1 MAVTPLNSIGMA
13 VHNIQTHWRQ
23 RLMCQDGNTIQHRQ
37 TKSTYTMDKG
47 SSGKIMELYT
57 LGNKRMAAGLKARSM
72 SCKEITLTHFYMSS
86 MKKGK
91 RQRRKK

>member
-1 MAVTPLNSIGMA
+1 
-13 VHNIQTHWRQ
+13 
-23 RLMCQDGNTIQHRQ
+23 
-37 TKSTYTMDKG
+37 MDKG

-91 RQRRKK
+91 R